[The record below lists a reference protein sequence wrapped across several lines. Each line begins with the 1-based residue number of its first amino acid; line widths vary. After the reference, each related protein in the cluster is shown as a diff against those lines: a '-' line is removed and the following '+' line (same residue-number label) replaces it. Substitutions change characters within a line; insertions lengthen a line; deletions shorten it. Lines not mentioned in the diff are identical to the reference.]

1 VILFDSH
8 CHLTSDAFSDD
19 LEAVLARAH
28 DAGVTGLTCIA
39 STPRDAGNA
48 LALARRHG
56 GIWCTAGIHPHE
68 AAAVGP
74 GGLEEVRALLAEPE
88 VVAVGECGLDFH
100 YDFAPRERQLELFRG
115 QVELAGDTG
124 LPLVVHSREADAEM
138 TAELRAGAGELPGV
152 LHCFT
157 GGDDLLETA
166 LDAGW
171 YVSFTGMITF
181 RRFDA
186 AERVRRVPA
195 DRLMVET
202 DSPYL
207 APVPHRGQ
215 RNEPAHVVATL
226 EKMAEM
232 RGVTPLELAEVT
244 TANARR
250 FYGLDAAA
258 SPGGD
263 DEAGA
268 VLPGGPGGVGE

>member
-1 VILFDSH
+1 MILFDSH

-19 LEAVLARAH
+19 LEAVLGRARE
-28 DAGVTGLTCIA
+28 AGVTGLTCIA
-39 STPRDAGNA
+39 STPRDARDA
-48 LALARRHG
+48 LALARRHDG
-56 GIWCTAGIHPHE
+56 VWCTAGIHPHE
-68 AAAVGP
+68 ADAATP
-74 GGLEEVRALLAEPE
+74 GALEEVRALLGEPE

-100 YDFAPRERQLELFRG
+100 YDFAPRERQLEVFRG
-115 QVELAGDTG
+115 QVALAGETG
-124 LPLVVHSREADAEM
+124 LPLVVHSREADREM
-138 TAELRAGAGELPGV
+138 TAELRAGAGELRGV

-207 APVPHRGQ
+207 APVPHRGR
-215 RNEPAHVVATL
+215 RNEPAHVVSTL
-226 EKMAEM
+226 ETMARM
-232 RGVTPLELAEVT
+232 RGVAPRELAEVT

-263 DEAGA
+263 DQVDAL
-268 VLPGGPGGVGE
+268 LPGGPGGVEE